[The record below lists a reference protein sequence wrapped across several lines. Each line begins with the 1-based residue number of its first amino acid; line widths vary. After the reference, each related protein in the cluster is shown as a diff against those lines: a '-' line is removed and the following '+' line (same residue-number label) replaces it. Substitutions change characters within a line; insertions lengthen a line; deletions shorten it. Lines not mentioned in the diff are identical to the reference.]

1 MKHLCW
7 TYTALKS
14 WLLKAPTGWVSRSL
28 WVRNPTMPWP
38 SAALSL
44 FFITGLAAPTCRVL
58 ASTSLFLSN
67 AHTTQNTVKE
77 PAWLGFAYPPSQIMY
92 RKHTEIS
99 ISGLWEHGRLISF
112 DVCVCVCVCECLSV
126 FSIIWMEYLSLGLG
140 HALAWS
146 ITFDL
151 LPPPAQRLS
160 FLGSSLWSG
169 IPTLTVHFLQFLLY
183 HFPSCISSSH
193 FSWQCEFLLLA
204 SMSPALRGLIQP

>member
-77 PAWLGFAYPPSQIMY
+77 PAWLGFAYPPSQITY

-112 DVCVCVCVCECLSV
+112 DVCVCVCLWVPFCIFYNLNGILIPGAWTCFGLV
-126 FSIIWMEYLSLGLG
+126 YHIWPTTSPCSETLFPG
-140 HALAWS
+140 
-146 ITFDL
+146 L
-151 LPPPAQRLS
+151 LPLVWHPYFDSALS
-160 FLGSSLWSG
+160 SVSPISFSVL
-169 IPTLTVHFLQFLLY
+169 HFF
-183 HFPSCISSSH
+183 FP
-193 FSWQCEFLLLA
+193 L
-204 SMSPALRGLIQP
+204 